1 MYTAEP
7 VRTTP
12 ADGALEVFL
21 LGLVDFD
28 AALFL
33 QERLMMHVAQRDDGY
48 GALLI
53 CEHPPLITIGR
64 SGSQAE
70 ILCDAHELTARQID
84 VRWLNRGGGALVHVP
99 GQLALYPILP
109 LARRGLGLATYRE
122 RLEQTVIDTC
132 REMRIRA
139 WRKPSGAGVFCRGG
153 KVANVGVAVRQW
165 VSSHGLFVNVNPW
178 MDAIALVKSGAG
190 RASSLAA
197 ELGLPVSMASVRE
210 SLIRRLAARHDYERY
225 HLYTGH
231 PLLRRTRRV
240 VAYA

>member
-1 MYTAEP
+1 MNTAEP
-7 VRTTP
+7 ARTTS
-12 ADGALEVFL
+12 ADGALEVYL

-33 QERLMMHVAQRDDGY
+33 QERLMMDVAQRDDGH
-48 GALLI
+48 GMLLI

-64 SGSQAE
+64 SGSQADIGCE
-70 ILCDAHELTARQID
+70 AHELTARQID

-109 LARRGLGLATYRE
+109 LDRRGLGLAAYRE
-122 RLEQTVIDTC
+122 RLEQSAIDTC

-139 WRKPSGAGVFCRGG
+139 WRKPAGAGVFCRGG
-153 KVANVGVAVRQW
+153 KVANVGVAVRQG

-178 MDAIALVKSGAG
+178 MDAIGLVRSGTG

-197 ELGLPVSMASVRE
+197 ELAVPVSMASVRE
-210 SLIRRLAARHDYERY
+210 SLIRRLAARLDYDRY
-225 HLYTGH
+225 HIYTGH

>member
-1 MYTAEP
+1 MNTAEP

-33 QERLMMHVAQRDDGY
+33 QERLMMDVAQRDDGY

-64 SGSQAE
+64 SGSQAD
-70 ILCDAHELTARQID
+70 IRCDAHELTARQID

-109 LARRGLGLATYRE
+109 LGRRGLGLTDYRE
-122 RLEQTVIDTC
+122 RLEQTAIDTC

-139 WRKPSGAGVFCRGG
+139 SRRPSGAGVFCRGG
-153 KVANVGVAVRQW
+153 KVASVGVAVRQS

-178 MDAIALVKSGAG
+178 MDAIALVRSDDGQS
-190 RASSLAA
+190 SSLAA
-197 ELGLPVSMASVRE
+197 ELGLPVSMATVRE
-210 SLIRRLAARHDYERY
+210 SLIRRLAARLGYERY